1 MYSASNSSYK
11 GDLRKRLKVLVDSTG
26 LTTVGFSLLINTSES
41 HIYAILNGSRR
52 LTVNLAELIGNK
64 LNFEGGNI
72 FDLTYELPT
81 NFKKNKELNNFY
93 TNYSKTN
100 PEYFLISLTDRK
112 KSKYVE
118 QLIETT
124 TILDTPKYLSQ
135 IRSEINS
142 VSLTHKFNSDDLS
155 KILNYLADNKK
166 LSKIKRP
173 IMLKSSNKL
182 GKRVVDVFCKD
193 NDLLNQ

>member
-142 VSLTHKFNSDDLS
+142 VSHTHKFNSDDLS